1 MALTTSSRLAPA
13 KKVFFPEVITTPLIL
28 SFSASS
34 RSTVGRSEAMKTS
47 FIVFTGAVGSSIVR
61 VTIPASSISQPNM
74 LMSVMCDAFL
84 VRLGSQ
90 SRSMMVATPMPPP
103 MHRVIRP

>member
-1 MALTTSSRLAPA
+1 MVVAKEETNSAFMVLAPW
-13 KKVFFPEVITTPLIL
+13 L
-28 SFSASS
+28 
-34 RSTVGRSEAMKTS
+34 
-47 FIVFTGAVGSSIVR
+47 GSSIVR

-84 VRLGSQ
+84 VRSGSQ

-103 MHRVIRP
+103 MHSVIRP